1 MIIIYIYHNMKLY
14 LLKFTY
20 TFLSL
25 VIIILLASCAILDYE
40 GGENESRFSQNNIKK
55 NKCPLTQ
62 IPSKTASYI
71 SSKKYVLS
79 IKKIEMACKSE
90 AIISSN
96 VLDIV
101 VQFKAEMELKTNN
114 KIKTKDLMLPSIYI
128 ALVDIENEEVLAK
141 MISKIDLKN
150 KEGNLIE
157 KKKKFR
163 FKHASI
169 DNLSIYFGLQ

>member
-1 MIIIYIYHNMKLY
+1 M
-14 LLKFTY
+14 
-20 TFLSL
+20 
-25 VIIILLASCAILDYE
+25 
-40 GGENESRFSQNNIKK
+40 Q
-55 NKCPLTQ
+55 
-62 IPSKTASYI
+62 
-71 SSKKYVLS
+71 
-79 IKKIEMACKSE
+79 
-90 AIISSN
+90 
-96 VLDIV
+96 
-101 VQFKAEMELKTNN
+101 
-114 KIKTKDLMLPSIYI
+114 PSIYV